1 MTSSHRI
8 AASPLDEQ
16 QIRAE
21 SSGWL
26 ANLVDDDLDTIRRA
40 VPTLER
46 GWPRVNRPV
55 AANRVG
61 IASVVIGGKKSRH
74 LVRGGG

>member
-21 SSGWL
+21 SSGRL
-26 ANLVDDDLDTIRRA
+26 ANLVDDDLDTVRRA
-40 VPTLER
+40 VPALKR
-46 GWPRVNRPV
+46 GWPRVNRPIT
-55 AANRVG
+55 ANRVG
-61 IASVVIGGKKSRH
+61 VTSVVIGGKKSRH
-74 LVRGGG
+74 LMRGGG